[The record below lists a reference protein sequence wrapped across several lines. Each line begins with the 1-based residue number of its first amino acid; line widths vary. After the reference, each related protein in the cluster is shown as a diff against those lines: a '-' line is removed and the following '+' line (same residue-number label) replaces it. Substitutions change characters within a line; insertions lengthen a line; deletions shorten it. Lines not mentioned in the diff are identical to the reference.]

1 MSAYQKLIDWA
12 FSWVGYLEK
21 KDGNTKYLWDKTAN
35 AGSNNYTCFAYE
47 LAQTSILNGSKQGY
61 PWCTTFFLDGLY
73 QCFKDLGEDIIRKAI
88 YIPKNSLAG
97 GCYYAVQYY
106 RAAGKFGSTPQLGAQ
121 IFFNDSSGEAC
132 HTGIVYGYDSSTV
145 YTIEGNTSGASGV
158 IDNGGG
164 VCKKSYSRSYS
175 RIAGYGYPDWSIL
188 EQTYTEGWVK
198 DSKGWWYRYK
208 DGSYPKSCWKKIDGN
223 WYYFNG
229 DGYAVANQ
237 WIVTD
242 GNAYYLDGNCK
253 MVSNKALKLDS
264 SGKLVPAGAFYYK
277 LGDVKSKEF
286 RSVLDILVQK
296 GALKGE
302 SGTGDDMVINLSE
315 EAVRMFVIQHR
326 LGLF

>member
-12 FSWVGYLEK
+12 LGWVGYLEK

-61 PWCTTFFLDGLY
+61 PWCTTFYLDGLY
-73 QCFKDLGEDIIRKAI
+73 QCFKDLGEDKIRQAI

-106 RAAGKFGSTPQLGAQ
+106 KAAGKFGSAPQLGAQ

-132 HTGIVYGYDSSTV
+132 HTGIVYGFDSSTV
-145 YTIEGNTSGASGV
+145 WTVEGNTSGASGV

-175 RIAGYGYPDWSIL
+175 RIAGYGYPNWSIL

-198 DSKGWWYRYK
+198 DSNGWWYRYK
-208 DGSYPKSCWKKIDGN
+208 DGSYPKDCWKKIDN
-223 WYYFNG
+223 EWYYF
-229 DGYAVANQ
+229 DSEGYILTNQ
-237 WIVTD
+237 WTAD
-242 GNAYYLDGNCK
+242 KGNAYYLNGDGK
-253 MVSNKALKLDS
+253 MVTNQTLIIDGE
-264 SGKLVPAGAFYYK
+264 GKLIPFGAFYPK
-277 LGDVKSKEF
+277 LGDVKYPVYREA
-286 RSVLDILVQK
+286 LDAAIAK
-296 GALKGE
+296 GILKGYGG
-302 SGTGDDMVINLSE
+302 SGDDMVINMSE
-315 EAVRMFVIQHR
+315 EAVRMFVFLYR
-326 LGLF
+326 AGVF